1 MNPEK
6 DYAYYWNLLQNA
18 PLEQREE
25 IADKCLELALS
36 IDQVNDMLYCYSST
50 NAEGQKENYWRAH
63 IRLAENVRQIRQAVK
78 FCPPQL
84 KTEAK
89 RNEALLWLKQGS
101 LVPAELPS
109 LK

>member
-1 MNPEK
+1 MDEK
-6 DYAYYWNLLQNA
+6 RDYLFFWKLLQDA
-18 PLEQREE
+18 STEQRQE
-25 IADKCLELALS
+25 IADKCLELAVS
-36 IDQVNDMLYCYSST
+36 IDQINDMLYCYSST
-50 NAEGQKENYWRAH
+50 NAEGQKENYWRAY

-84 KTEAK
+84 KAEAE
-89 RNEALLWLKQGS
+89 RNEAMIWLQQGS